1 MAGTTHDGFRHHQ
14 RTTFPRT
21 HPHNRFGNGSHPQ
34 QNDSSPWN
42 FLNCDMPNLFSY
54 DFPPTPDVDDR
65 KEYADHGEE
74 FAEDGDHVSS
84 GRLKSI
90 MDSEIHRH
98 RNHLRQ
104 AKRERMQSNYPRIIS
119 FKASDDDVLDDI
131 TGFNDPP
138 DPPLELGDLHFN
150 EISLEESFGF
160 EKDEEFE
167 RLYNETDDAHLDDG
181 QGLQMR
187 PEYLQSQQ
195 VGHLR
200 RKSDASNT
208 FDESIGLN
216 SYHTKDRGCDE
227 VQIQPSNIPEAPVK
241 AHHSDVNVGQ
251 NPTSASHRNDKI
263 FRSRHLNLSSAPITP
278 NNHREIQNVLSS
290 PAPVMDRRR
299 SSRPA
304 TSAPVESTPSYVNS
318 ISPSKSITSRSSH
331 FTPPS
336 IKSYEDRPARQPRN
350 RSASRSK
357 HRSRSK
363 STSHRRRSRSR
374 STSKAPSHLSR
385 ARNYEGDDYHS
396 SLFRGAA
403 LIREQLLRSMA
414 STDQMMDEADQ
425 EFLESMIEK
434 GRVSQDERSNVS
446 RVNTGLAKNASGGS
460 AVFEDDVKDNMDFDY
475 SVGASAT
482 KSETFNAMNKDQ
494 EKLEKSIPVSKSES
508 QTTSSSALETESHRL
523 DILARIFA
531 ATSST
536 SSAPSF
542 GDINKSTSNKE
553 NKHEDEHKVSRVRA
567 DPERLRQETEQPI
580 NRSFEVNGH
589 SESISEPI
597 TVNASTGSNYAKH
610 YLRDNNSQS
619 AQNNTGENGLMN
631 SVTTSVPQHPQQG
644 QQKECEALT
653 HARFAGSLWRSLV
666 GNHVRFPSHWNDV
679 LPPTDPDIPN
689 GRKWSK
695 WYYVARHRVKGD
707 KRLNSGEYG
716 VRSRRSGG
724 RILLRMVVREM
735 HSQIV
740 CREVAIGC
748 LHPNAKGI
756 RAGDPQPTIE
766 DVREVWMAVRWVMNG
781 DGEEPL
787 LDLREERYDYEGVVD
802 TFLTQKRELDYTTM
816 GSVLGRRKLVN
827 NENVRA
833 VFGDKP
839 PMTTVDFHEDELAEI
854 LKSNGG
860 KKLAILPALMLL
872 KLFLF

>member
-1 MAGTTHDGFRHHQ
+1 
-14 RTTFPRT
+14 
-21 HPHNRFGNGSHPQ
+21 
-34 QNDSSPWN
+34 
-42 FLNCDMPNLFSY
+42 MPNLFNY
-54 DFPPTPDVDDR
+54 DFPPTPDVDHR
-65 KEYADHGEE
+65 KEYADDGED
-74 FAEDGDHVSS
+74 FDEDGDYVSS

-90 MDSEIHRH
+90 MDTEIHRH

-104 AKRERMQSNYPRIIS
+104 AKRERMQANYPKIIS
-119 FKASDDDVLDDI
+119 FNATEDDVLDDI

-138 DPPLELGDLHFN
+138 DPPLELGHLNFN

-167 RLYNETDDAHLDDG
+167 RLYNETDDARYEDG
-181 QGLQMR
+181 QGAQMR
-187 PEYLQSQQ
+187 PEYLQPQQ

-227 VQIQPSNIPEAPVK
+227 VQIQPSNVPEEPVK
-241 AHHSDVNVGQ
+241 AHRSNVNVGQ
-251 NPTSASHRNDKI
+251 HSTSASQRNENI
-263 FRSRHLNLSSAPITP
+263 FRSRHLNLSSTPVTP

-290 PAPVMDRRR
+290 PASVMDRRS
-299 SSRPA
+299 SSRPG
-304 TSAPVESTPSYVNS
+304 TSTPAELTSSCINS
-318 ISPSKSITSRSSH
+318 ITPSKSITSS

-336 IKSYEDRPARQPRN
+336 TKSYEDRPALQPRN

-357 HRSRSK
+357 HRSRSR
-363 STSHRRRSRSR
+363 STCHRRRSRSR
-374 STSKAPSHLSR
+374 STSKAPSHRSR

-414 STDQMMDEADQ
+414 STDQMMDEADR

-446 RVNTGLAKNASGGS
+446 RVNTGLAKSASGGR
-460 AVFEDDVKDNMDFDY
+460 AVLEDEAKDDMDFDY

-482 KSETFNAMNKDQ
+482 KSETFDVMNKKQ
-494 EKLEKSIPVSKSES
+494 ETLEKSIPVSKSQS

-523 DILARIFA
+523 DILAGIFA

-536 SSAPSF
+536 SSAPSLC
-542 GDINKSTSNKE
+542 DTNESSSKKE
-553 NKHEDEHKVSRVRA
+553 NKHEDENQVSRVRA
-567 DPERLRQETEQPI
+567 DPEEHHRETEQPI
-580 NRSFEVNGH
+580 NHCFEVDGR

-597 TVNASTGSNYAKH
+597 AVNASTNCNYAKH

-619 AQNNTGENGLMN
+619 AHNKTGDNKPVNPDASNDL
-631 SVTTSVPQHPQQG
+631 QHSQQG
-644 QQKECEALT
+644 RQSECEALT
-653 HARFAGSLWRSLV
+653 HARNAGSLWRSLV
-666 GNHVRFPSHWNDV
+666 GNHVRFPSRWNGV

-735 HSQIV
+735 HSQNV

-756 RAGDPQPTIE
+756 RAGDPQPSIE
-766 DVREVWMAVRWVMNG
+766 DVREIWMAVRWVMNG
-781 DGEEPL
+781 GGEEPL

-802 TFLTQKRELDYTTM
+802 TFLTQKRDLDYTTM

-833 VFGDKP
+833 VFGDQP

-860 KKLAILPALMLL
+860 KKLAVLPALMLL